1 MAIDNSLNKPVRK
14 IKNYLHKVNKLK
26 SLLIIGTN
34 DHTNILI
41 KLLKP
46 ELEKFKNIKYY
57 ELKRNDV
64 FDYKEN

>member
-1 MAIDNSLNKPVRK
+1 MRK

-46 ELEKFKNIKYY
+46 ELEKFKNI
-57 ELKRNDV
+57 NIMS
-64 FDYKEN
+64 